1 MLRAVGPSLFAGAL
15 IMDTQCQMK
24 NYFSGVTEG
33 RDTHMIIIC
42 LMLHFYLCGTDTI
55 AEIEQ

>member
-1 MLRAVGPSLFAGAL
+1 
-15 IMDTQCQMK
+15 MDTQCQMK

-33 RDTHMIIIC
+33 RDTHVIIIC
-42 LMLHFYLCGTDTI
+42 VMLHCYLCGTDTI

>member
-1 MLRAVGPSLFAGAL
+1 MLRTVRPSLFGAF
-15 IMDTQCQMK
+15 IMDTQGQMN